1 MGDMKEYFDEM
12 KAHKK
17 QLNSHRLE
25 EFNPDG
31 WTSHSPYHYSRK
43 IDDVRLDYYPS
54 TNTCRW
60 KGRTIKP
67 AKSFIQKLL
76 KSVTE

>member
-12 KAHKK
+12 KSHKRELSS
-17 QLNSHRLE
+17 QRLE

-43 IDDVRLDYYPS
+43 IGDVRLDYYPS

-60 KGRTIKP
+60 KGKTIKP
-67 AKSFIQKLL
+67 AKPFIQKLL